1 MPRRGAGAG
10 CGRAQG
16 ADRRRLGRQLADG
29 VVGHQHIK
37 ADPTANL
44 DTAVATHKAMAHT
57 TASGHCLTVQ
67 SMWGPAGLGS
77 TKPAAGLFPDRA
89 VEAKMVPSSPTVTW
103 ERSMRTGRVGELPQV
118 VCVPALVPDHM
129 QPQRGCSQRYGLD
142 QGPTRPSV
150 EGQRPRTNQHGP
162 EAAAAEPAGDAS
174 AARAIACFA
183 GDCVSW
189 RCRCYRVHTRSR
201 RCWCR

>member
-67 SMWGPAGLGS
+67 SMWGPAGLGL
-77 TKPAAGLFPDRA
+77 TKPAAGLFPDCA
-89 VEAKMVPSSPTVTW
+89 VEAKMVPSSPHP
-103 ERSMRTGRVGELPQV
+103 LPEM
-118 VCVPALVPDHM
+118 LVPLSRH
-129 QPQRGCSQRYGLD
+129 PFYPLYLASYRRCHRL
-142 QGPTRPSV
+142 PSV
-150 EGQRPRTNQHGP
+150 CARHLSHHSHLSHLSHLGSTSRP
-162 EAAAAEPAGDAS
+162 
-174 AARAIACFA
+174 
-183 GDCVSW
+183 
-189 RCRCYRVHTRSR
+189 
-201 RCWCR
+201 